1 MSPEDPLLFPTFPRT
16 QRSIAG
22 DQSRKETRRRD
33 EKNEVSE
40 THRVDFFYDIFFLTF
55 FFSSLILVLTD
66 KYFSRNVL
74 GHLTSF
80 VLSLTLELRRPKDRK
95 RNGKRSRSFVRPYHF
110 CAGFCY
116 LIFFPSFQDF
126 THLHQTVGMFPL
138 IIPFGSSK

>member
-55 FFSSLILVLTD
+55 FFLLS
-66 KYFSRNVL
+66 FSFSPTNIFQETFWV
-74 GHLTSF
+74 TSQA
-80 VLSLTLELRRPKDRK
+80 
-95 RNGKRSRSFVRPYHF
+95 SFFR
-110 CAGFCY
+110 
-116 LIFFPSFQDF
+116 
-126 THLHQTVGMFPL
+126 
-138 IIPFGSSK
+138 